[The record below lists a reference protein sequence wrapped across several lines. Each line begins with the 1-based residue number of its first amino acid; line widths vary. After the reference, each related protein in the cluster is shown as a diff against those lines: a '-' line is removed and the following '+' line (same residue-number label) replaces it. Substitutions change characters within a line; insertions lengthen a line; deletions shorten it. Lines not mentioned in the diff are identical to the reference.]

1 MNVSAD
7 GIAGAPTRT
16 YATVARKY
24 AALREQP
31 FRSIT
36 EPNLLRRSGRFAA
49 LRSFVILDLLL
60 LSTHKSKIISSIVR
74 IEGRTHDDTE
84 FDPGGS

>member
-24 AALREQP
+24 ATLREQP

-36 EPNLLRRSGRFAA
+36 DPNLLRRSARFAA
-49 LRSFVILDLLL
+49 R
-60 LSTHKSKIISSIVR
+60 KIIRDLGLIALEHS
-74 IEGRTHDDTE
+74 
-84 FDPGGS
+84 